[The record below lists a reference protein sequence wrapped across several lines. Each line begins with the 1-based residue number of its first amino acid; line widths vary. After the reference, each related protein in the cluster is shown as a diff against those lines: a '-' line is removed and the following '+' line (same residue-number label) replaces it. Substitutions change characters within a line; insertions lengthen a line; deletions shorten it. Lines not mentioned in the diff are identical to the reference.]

1 MLETLDLDFGASKM
15 PSRIDSWEVNA
26 KPRSLSSLDGPV
38 GTTLR
43 RYRRIAK
50 FELLKFDAMT
60 KRFIWAMDA
69 GGEVKIAVEEL
80 AGMPDGSA
88 SVGHPRRRNYPIHP
102 AQERKLGHPC
112 LVDGAKARIAGE
124 FFLDESE
131 KGKLVWYV
139 NVKSGRYCRDRRPTK
154 KHQENVLRH
163 FRNMIEVEIQF
174 DSFD

>member
-1 MLETLDLDFGASKM
+1 M
-15 PSRIDSWEVNA
+15 PSRIDSWEQQA
-26 KPRSLSSLDGPV
+26 KPRSLSSLDSRV
-38 GTTLR
+38 GITLK

-50 FELLKFDAMT
+50 SELLKFDAMV

-69 GGEVKIAVEEL
+69 GGAVKIAVEEL

-88 SVGHPRRRNYPIHP
+88 SVGHPRRRHYPIHP

-112 LVDGAKARIAGE
+112 LVNGVEARIAGE

-131 KGKLVWYV
+131 RGDLVWYV

-154 KHQENVLRH
+154 KHQENVLGH
-163 FRNMIEVEIQF
+163 FRNMIDAEIQF